1 MTIMNARRS
10 LFITITVLLVAVIV
24 AVSALT
30 LAQGPRT
37 SAVNMISRNGSTA
50 EVDDMWEGKMTI
62 RYYENV
68 ATSRFG
74 PGDFAEEDDTVSFVG
89 SGDSFVGISVNE
101 KKGDIDWNQ
110 VKESGNIDFV
120 MVRVGIREKKK
131 GRIRVDQRFHENMQG
146 AASVGLPVGVYF
158 YSKAVED
165 AEAKEETNFVLE
177 QIREYEVKYPIGIF
191 WEYDLKEDGSQ
202 DETSRTVSR
211 NGDQVTGYIDTFCR
225 IISVAG
231 HTPCYF
237 AEKGMAYTKLE
248 LSRLAGYDLGYGE
261 YKPSPSFYYD
271 FKIWQY
277 TEEGKVPGIP
287 EPVPVSI
294 ALKKYGR

>member
-1 MTIMNARRS
+1 MNARRS

-74 PGDFAEEDDTVSFVG
+74 PGDFAEEEDTVSFVG

-131 GRIRVDQRFHENMQG
+131 GRIRVDQKFHENMQG

-165 AEAKEETNFVLE
+165 AEAKEEANFVLE

-225 IISVAG
+225 IIRVAG
-231 HTPCYF
+231 NTPCYF
-237 AEKGMAYTKLE
+237 AEKGMAYTKLD
-248 LSRLAGYDLGYGE
+248 LSRLAGYDLWYGE

>member
-1 MTIMNARRS
+1 MNARRS

-37 SAVNMISRNGSTA
+37 SAVNMISRNGPTA

-62 RYYENV
+62 HYYENV

-74 PGDFAEEDDTVSFVG
+74 PEDFAEEDDTVSFVG

-131 GRIRVDQRFHENMQG
+131 GRIRVDQKFHENMQG

-165 AEAKEETNFVLE
+165 TEAEDEAAFVLE

-211 NGDQVTGYIDTFCR
+211 NGDQVTGYIDSFCKK
-225 IISVAG
+225 ISVAG

-237 AEKGMAYTKLE
+237 AEKGMAYGKLD
-248 LSRLAGYDLGYGE
+248 LSRLAGYDLWYGE

-287 EPVPVSI
+287 EPVPVNI
-294 ALKKYGR
+294 ALKKYGK